1 MKPHQIDAL
10 VRLLVVIALLF
21 TSLPHQAI
29 AAALTTPEPR
39 PSATPQSRER
49 VSTPLP
55 SPKEWPLAALADVP
69 FVGEMP
75 TRFPR
80 WAGTQPRFPLT
91 PANPFEP
98 LGFDTLTWAEMP
110 SLLPRPRAVPSPN
123 APQPAIAPSTQP
135 QPALL
140 PLTDQQ
146 VQPSQDVPR
155 ATLNVPNQTLSTPIF
170 DGWLQATS
178 RLGEQPTEV
187 VTLTTPTTHT
197 IFLPLVSRQPP
208 IQVTGLAFIP
218 PSGWTREE
226 GAQTPPTS
234 TQIADA
240 DFVRFLSP
248 DGTYRLEANSD
259 WATTPQPP
267 FGNLAIPVDPF
278 IASLYD
284 ESVTTLADGTTLVQV
299 LRAKNDP
306 SPNQNILLV
315 HAAFYAGHVSYSL
328 AIYGNGPVADA
339 WQTFQALLPTVVPH
353 PQEVPTST
361 RPLAEVVVE
370 RPAEARL
377 QRAQQVTYD
386 RQAAVQ
392 YANYWTRVAPLSNSD
407 GCYLWT
413 DGSSLQ
419 CTFFPGANGVDGA
432 HFINMALQAG
442 GLPVPPLWAGEAL
455 RIQDLRAW
463 LLNNGASEVTDPA
476 QLEPG
481 DVVFVGTNGC
491 WGWGGVVVN
500 VDSQGPLIN
509 VHSWVSNGQT
519 SDRADLRHTQLLYN
533 NCGPTNQYSFV
544 HIDAPFTGTLDTEPP
559 VIHFVDRQI
568 SANGQTLFSASVTD
582 NVAVDRVYLVF
593 DGVSRL
599 MTPNGDRYMAL
610 QAGGLPVPP
619 LWAGEALRIQDLR
632 AWLLNNGAS
641 EVTDPAQLEPGD
653 VVFVGTNGCWGWGGV
668 VVNVDSQGPLINV
681 HSWVSNGQTSDRA
694 DLRHTQLLYNN
705 CGPTNQYSFVHIDA
719 PFTGTLDTE
728 PPVIH
733 FVDRQISANGQTL
746 FSASVTDNVAVD
758 RVYLVFDGVS
768 RLMTPNGDRYEAV
781 VPLPRNQIS
790 TWRVIAVD
798 TSGNAA
804 AFPPGQPI
812 TLTPPAR
819 PYNLGL
825 YNLMD
830 APKYNSSAA
839 RTPYTYDP
847 LGRASGA
854 DQCNPGPQGCA
865 ADPINTANG
874 NFVQNVVDLIVPG
887 IGDTDIVV
895 ERTYNTRLGEPLG
908 RVRYTLDG
916 TEVRFEPV
924 AVHPEPFGAGW
935 TPFFGMSIVELDDA
949 LLDGVQVRYPDGH
962 AVDFRDNGDG
972 TFSPVQPRVYDTL
985 RVQNGGY
992 LLQTKEQRT
1001 YLFDADGRLTRIED
1015 RNGNFITF
1023 TYTNGRLTRIENSA
1037 GRWVELAYTGDGLIR
1052 EITAPEGV
1060 RLRYAYDNGR
1070 LRFFTDA
1077 RGQTTEYVYDADGR
1091 LTTIIS
1097 PNGYPTL
1104 RLSYDAVGR
1113 AVEQIIGA
1121 SERRTLTYDDANRAV
1136 TITDALGNQTVH
1148 VYDAQDRLVEVRN
1161 ALGGVRRFTYDAQNH
1176 LTSVE
1181 DEAGRTWT
1189 FTYDAQGNRLSQT
1202 GPLGAR
1208 TTFEYDSR
1216 NLPVR
1221 IRQWIDATRV
1231 QETTFTY
1238 DARGNLT
1245 RLCNALGD
1253 CATFTLDGRGLP
1265 TAWTDFAGNQ
1275 SVATYDAAGNLTAL
1289 TDPEGNTTT
1298 FAYDALGRLTETTT
1312 PLGHRYTFTYDPGG
1326 NLLRLDGPLGYSE
1339 RYQYDANGNLVSATD
1354 PNGGTTTYEYDASDR
1369 LVRATDP
1376 LGRVMTFSYDA
1387 MGNLVAF
1394 QDAAGR
1400 TWQYTYNAL
1409 FWLTGVQGPQG
1420 YTVRLAYD
1428 AVGNVT
1434 DVRDPAGR
1442 VTHAVYDDLDRPT
1455 TMIFNERPGFASTPD
1470 TNVTEQYEYD
1480 LLGNV
1485 VRALDA
1491 NGNATHFTYDLL
1503 GRLVE
1508 ERDALGRTW
1517 RYAYDANGNL
1527 TAVVDARGFR
1537 TTLRYDRASR
1547 LVEVE
1552 DPLGG
1557 RTTFAYDADGNVV
1570 EAVDP
1575 RGVVTRYEYDALGR
1589 QIAVVENAVTGT
1601 PPDAE
1606 TNVRTEYA
1614 YDPAGNLIRLTNPRG
1629 YTTTLAYDA
1638 AYRLVQVTDA
1648 LGGVTR
1654 LEYDAADNVIAVVD
1668 ALGRR
1673 TTFTYDDLDRLIT
1686 TEDPGGHVERFV
1698 YDIVGNLRFY
1708 TNARGAT
1715 TEFRYDALDRLTAVV
1730 DALGQVTTFTY
1741 DAVGNLLSWTNR
1753 NGATETYTYDAGYRL
1768 VNVIDALGNQTT
1780 YEYDANDNLT
1790 AVVDANGHRTTFAY
1804 DALDRL
1810 VDVTNAEGETPAI
1823 STTPWAT

>member
-432 HFINMALQAG
+432 HFIN
-442 GLPVPPLWAGEAL
+442 
-455 RIQDLRAW
+455 
-463 LLNNGASEVTDPA
+463 
-476 QLEPG
+476 
-481 DVVFVGTNGC
+481 
-491 WGWGGVVVN
+491 
-500 VDSQGPLIN
+500 
-509 VHSWVSNGQT
+509 
-519 SDRADLRHTQLLYN
+519 
-533 NCGPTNQYSFV
+533 
-544 HIDAPFTGTLDTEPP
+544 
-559 VIHFVDRQI
+559 
-568 SANGQTLFSASVTD
+568 
-582 NVAVDRVYLVF
+582 
-593 DGVSRL
+593 
-599 MTPNGDRYMAL
+599 MAL